1 MGTIIDLKVD
11 MNSVADLGSFVKNQ
25 DPDPEWT
32 TRIIFPRALK
42 TMFWV
47 KYLNSLMRS
56 PGSGMEKN
64 RIRDSGW
71 KKSDPAS
78 GINIPDPQHW
88 AELLPAPLKPL
99 TCAASAAQLAR
110 PRPRPPFPPHFFGI
124 RPSVVF
130 IYILRRSGPAPHPR
144 SSSYLSFSS
153 RFCASPGSP
162 LPEGAFLPPL
172 VISFSFS
179 RLQWY

>member
-110 PRPRPPFPPHFFGI
+110 PRPRPPFPPPPLFWHPSLCGVHLHPAEI
-124 RPSVVF
+124 RPGYAPSLFVVPLLF
-130 IYILRRSGPAPHPR
+130 FTFLCVSGFPPPGGGLP
-144 SSSYLSFSS
+144 SSSCDF
-153 RFCASPGSP
+153 F
-162 LPEGAFLPPL
+162 
-172 VISFSFS
+172 
-179 RLQWY
+179 